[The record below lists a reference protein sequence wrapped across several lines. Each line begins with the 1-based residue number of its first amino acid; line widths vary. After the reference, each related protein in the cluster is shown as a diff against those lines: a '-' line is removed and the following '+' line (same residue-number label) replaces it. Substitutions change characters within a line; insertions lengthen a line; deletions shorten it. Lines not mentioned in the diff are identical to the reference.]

1 MSHDLRQAIGYRR
14 LPTSDPIEEDLRT
27 KWYDARTIHGHGSPE
42 WLAIDRQLT
51 EYLWS
56 RTQRIVAEDRA
67 KHPKAKRNMPVGSAL
82 PGSERT
88 GKPEVPHIEGYTAD

>member
-14 LPTSDPIEEDLRT
+14 LPTSDPIEAKLRDE
-27 KWYDARTIHGHGSPE
+27 WYEAVDTFGHGSPE
-42 WLAIDRQLT
+42 HQRVDRRLT
-51 EYLWS
+51 DYLWK
-56 RTQRIVAEDRA
+56 RTQDEVAADRL

-88 GKPEVPHIEGYTAD
+88 GKLDTPHIEGYTR